1 MFVREGLMWTATWV
15 WLYLQHTFI
24 MMYWITIPGLLAA
37 AFLSLRYRAPFLG
50 AVLERQGGFE
60 AGLSAIGLGLLDGH
74 ARRTARLRTMED
86 LLARGV
92 SPRVALAYFLAG
104 QAFPLPVIGLFTV
117 LLGLEFG
124 LGLLLGG
131 LGMMLLATL
140 GVPLLGR
147 GVLGEGQAGRGR
159 AAPSSEVT
167 REWTW
172 ASVLGSAAGWGAAVR
187 WVGRVFKGLWLP
199 SVAGLIMGGFI
210 LALDMHDAWVLPG
223 WLGDETWGAALASA
237 FLAPVLASVAFLFP
251 LGNLVVAASIWKTWT
266 LTYCGVLSLAL
277 AASFHPLT
285 LRTLS
290 ARYGATRTVGL
301 GALLYVAA
309 GVGALVVPVVLR
321 IFGLGVTHVPWFRDL
336 VDRIMMG
343 LPLTMLGTGG
353 MPGGRMMSH

>member
-1 MFVREGLMWTATWV
+1 MFLIEWLTWTKTWV

-24 MMYWITIPGLLAA
+24 MMYWVTLPGLVVA

-50 AVLERQGGFE
+50 AVLKRQ
-60 AGLSAIGLGLLDGH
+60 AGLGAGFSAIGLGLLDGDVG
-74 ARRTARLRTMED
+74 RTARLRTMED
-86 LLARGV
+86 LRTKGASL
-92 SPRVALAYFLAG
+92 PVALAYLLAG
-104 QAFPLPVIGLFTV
+104 QAFSLPVIGLFTV

-131 LGMMLLATL
+131 LAMTLLATL
-140 GVPLLGR
+140 GLPLLGLR
-147 GVLGEGQAGRGR
+147 GLGETQAGR
-159 AAPSSEVT
+159 APVATSSEVT
-167 REWTW
+167 KEWGW
-172 ASVLGSAAGWGAAVR
+172 ARLLGSGAGWGALVR

-199 SVAGLIMGGFI
+199 SVAGLIVGGFI

-266 LTYCGVLSLAL
+266 LSYCGVLSFAL

-321 IFGLGVTHVPWFRDL
+321 IFGLEVTHVPWLRDL

-343 LPLTMLGTGG
+343 LPFTMLGTGG